1 MKSYTLIRKGEF
13 HPVYCEDFLV
23 SENLGNQ
30 YQIGAVMDGCSSGK
44 ESHFASAL
52 LGKILRKILHDM
64 EFQQQSIFT
73 EAPSARELSKTI
85 FEKVLTLLKQNRQNL
100 FLEQLETL
108 STLNLMVYDI
118 LRQVA
123 FIHLTGDGFVAID
136 GKITEIDQD
145 NKPDYLGYHIN
156 EKFEKW
162 YATQENLFE
171 VKNPKD
177 IAIASDGLDTFRSNR
192 TAQEEELDIP
202 HFLLVDDSFAKMDN
216 MLTRKFNIL
225 HKKHGF
231 LPGDDLSIVRWRWA
245 EV

>member
-52 LGKILRKILHDM
+52 LGKMLRKAL
-64 EFQQQSIFT
+64 
-73 EAPSARELSKTI
+73 RELEFGKENIFKQAPEANQLSKII
-85 FEKVLTLLKQNRQNL
+85 FEKVFKLLKQIRQDL
-100 FLEQLETL
+100 YLEQDETL

-118 LRQVA
+118 KRKVA
-123 FIHLTGDGFVAID
+123 FAHLTGDGFVAID

-145 NKPDYLGYHIN
+145 NKPDYLGYHLSL
-156 EKFEKW
+156 KFEDW
-162 YATQENLFE
+162 YATQKNFFE

-177 IAIASDGLDTFRSNR
+177 IGIASDGLDTFRTSR
-192 TAQEEELDIP
+192 TDTPEGFDIA
-202 HFLLVDDSFAKMDN
+202 HFLLVEDTFAKMEN

-225 HKKHGF
+225 HKKYGF
-231 LPGDDLSIVRWRWA
+231 LPGDDLSIVRWRFEA
-245 EV
+245 